1 MQGMLLNKMNYC
13 FYADTIKEI
22 ENEFYKTADSP
33 DVLMER
39 AGFALYEEIKNVA
52 KKGEKITVVVGCGN
66 NGGDGFVAARLLNE
80 NGYNVTV
87 CQIFAPKTEL
97 CKQKKS
103 EYCGETLPFS
113 KELFLKAN
121 VLVDCVFGTGFK
133 GEISGDIKEIFSCF
147 NNANAFKISADIP
160 SGLVCDSQQL
170 NKGAI
175 KSDITLTFI
184 GYKYCQLFFPSAE
197 NCGKVKLID
206 LGLSEEFLGSFQ
218 HFGRVIT
225 KAKIK
230 ERKRNSHKGT
240 YGTATL
246 ICGSDGMA
254 GAAVLSAEACLRSGV
269 GLARVVCHNSIY
281 PVLTKCLPEALFLP
295 LPEKQGELYAV
306 LENSQS
312 VLIGCGLSTS
322 DQAKELLNT
331 ALNFANKTLIIDAD
345 GINLLA
351 GSIELLKGRKA
362 EIILTPHPKEMAR
375 LCGVTVKE
383 IEENRLHFAKTFA
396 KEQGVTLVL
405 KGAIT
410 VIAFPDSSV
419 YFNTLGN
426 SGMATGGSGDVLSGI
441 LVSLCAQGYALKDA
455 VKNAVLLHAKA
466 GDIAKEKLC
475 EESLLAGD
483 IIKNL
488 AAAFNFY
495 KKQ

>member
-1 MQGMLLNKMNYC
+1 MNYC

-22 ENEFYKTADSP
+22 EEKFYKTADSS
-33 DVLMER
+33 DILMER
-39 AGFALYEEIKNVA
+39 AGFALYEEIKSVA
-52 KKGEKITVVVGCGN
+52 KKDSKITVLTGSGN

-80 NGYNVTV
+80 NGYFVAV

-97 CKQKKS
+97 CKQKSNDYK
-103 EYCGETLPFS
+103 GKVLPFS
-113 KELFLKAN
+113 KELLFGSDI
-121 VLVDCVFGTGFK
+121 LVDCVFGTGFK
-133 GEISGDIKEIFSCF
+133 GDISNEIKEIFKCY
-147 NNANAFKISADIP
+147 NNSSAFKISADIP
-160 SGLVCDSQQL
+160 SGLLCDSGEL
-170 NKGAI
+170 NIGAVS
-175 KSDITLTFI
+175 SDITLTFI

-197 NCGKVKLID
+197 NCGKVKLCK
-206 LGLSEEFLGSFQ
+206 LGLCEDFLGKYQ
-218 HFGRVIT
+218 NFGSVISG
-225 KAKIK
+225 AKIK

-240 YGTATL
+240 FGTATL
-246 ICGSDGMA
+246 ICGSEGMA

-295 LPEKQGELYAV
+295 LPQKANELKSAI
-306 LENSQS
+306 ENSQS

-322 DQAKELLNT
+322 TDAKELLKT
-331 ALNFANKTLIIDAD
+331 CLNFANKTLIIDAD

-351 GSIELLKGRKA
+351 DSIELVKGSKA

-396 KEQGVTLVL
+396 KEQGVTVVL
-405 KGAIT
+405 KGAVT
-410 VIAFPDSSV
+410 LVATPNGSV

-441 LVSLCAQGYALKDA
+441 LVSLCAQGYSLEDA
-455 VKNAVLLHAKA
+455 VKNAVVLHAKA

-475 EESLLAGD
+475 EESLLASD